1 MALELER
8 DKMPKHIG
16 IIMDGNGRWA
26 KKRGMPRNFGHKQGV
41 ETLRTIAEACDD
53 LGVKYLTAYAF
64 STENWKRPV
73 TEITGI
79 MNLLVEYLTREL
91 KKLHD
96 RNVKLTTIGEI
107 EKLPKKAYEKLL
119 EGKELTKNN
128 TGLVLNLAL
137 NYGSRKDI
145 STAIQKII
153 ELDRRRQIDLDRIDE
168 EFLRGFMDTSFLP
181 DPDLIIRPSGE
192 QRLSNFL
199 MWEAAYSE
207 FWYSNIYWPDFKEE
221 HLRQAIYDYQNRDRR
236 FGAIK

>member
-1 MALELER
+1 MGVELER
-8 DKMPKHIG
+8 DKMPRHIG

-41 ETLRTIAEACDD
+41 ETLRRIAEACDE

-64 STENWKRPV
+64 STENWKRPI

-91 KKLHD
+91 IKLHE

-107 EKLPKKAYEKLL
+107 EQLPKKAYEKLL

-145 STAIQKII
+145 ASGIRKIVQ
-153 ELDRRRQIDLDRIDE
+153 LDREKQLDLNDVDE
-168 EFLRGFMDTSFLP
+168 EFLRGFLDTNFLP
-181 DPDLIIRPSGE
+181 DPDFIIRPSGE

-207 FWYSNIYWPDFKEE
+207 FWYADINWPDFKEE
-221 HLRQAIYDYQNRDRR
+221 NLKQAIYDYQNRDRR
-236 FGAIK
+236 FGAVK

>member
-41 ETLRTIAEACDD
+41 ETLRTIAEACDE

-64 STENWKRPV
+64 STENWKRPI

-153 ELDRRRQIDLDRIDE
+153 ELDRRQQIDLERIDE
-168 EFLRGFMDTSFLP
+168 EFLRGFMDTAFLP

-236 FGAIK
+236 FGAVK

>member
-1 MALELER
+1 MGVELER
-8 DKMPKHIG
+8 DKMPRHIG

-41 ETLRTIAEACDD
+41 ETLRRIAEACDE

-64 STENWKRPV
+64 STENWKRPM

-91 KKLHD
+91 RKLHE

-107 EKLPKKAYEKLL
+107 DQLPKKAYEKLL

-145 STAIQKII
+145 ASGIRKIVQ
-153 ELDRRRQIDLDRIDE
+153 LDREKQLDLNDIDE
-168 EFLRGFMDTSFLP
+168 EFLRQFMDTAFLP
-181 DPDLIIRPSGE
+181 YPDLIIRPSGE

-207 FWYSNIYWPDFKEE
+207 FWYADINWPDFKEE
-221 HLRQAIYDYQNRDRR
+221 HLKQAIYDYQNRDRR
-236 FGAIK
+236 FGAVK